1 MTCKDCLHYE
11 ACKEKFAGLC
21 KIRVEEPK
29 KHLELD
35 PNVEK
40 RCLHFTDNS
49 KWVHLP
55 CKLGDTVYQLDNIVD
70 FDFCNGCESY
80 FEGGMGDRPRCEK
93 TVHGFRHCKCIK
105 IIERVANKDFIWCF
119 FKDFGKTVFLTR
131 EEAEEAL
138 KE

>member
-21 KIRVEEPK
+21 RIRVEEPK

-55 CKLGDTVYQLDNIVD
+55 CKVGDTVYVLLKGIADVLTGKVRKISFNRKNELVI
-70 FDFCNGCESY
+70 CIG
-80 FEGGMGDRPRCEK
+80 RPQGNYY
-93 TVHGFRHCKCIK
+93 TTG
-105 IIERVANKDFIWCF
+105 N
-119 FKDFGKTVFLTR
+119 FKKSSFGKTVFLTY
-131 EEAEEAL
+131 EEAERNL
-138 KE
+138 KELKNDEGASN